1 MEVEAVKQQLQK
13 ARKDREEFKSRV
25 STHKFLLET
34 VQTSLSEEVCKTQ
47 ALEKRAASQYR
58 SPSASPCK
66 PQLDN
71 VPEVGPEVFDMES
84 LAEQQMQEAC
94 L

>member
-13 ARKDREEFKSRV
+13 AWKDREEFRSHV
-25 STHKFLLET
+25 CAYKFLLET

-47 ALEKRAASQYR
+47 VLEKHAANQCR
-58 SPSASPCK
+58 SSSASPYK
-66 PQLDN
+66 PQLGN

-84 LAEQQMQEAC
+84 LAE
-94 L
+94 